1 MVRHMVPMKKN
12 VEQGGSLPAP
22 SRTVFPNHYKALLK
36 EFADKQASV
45 QFRHDALVRQ
55 RNSNYVGEHERIHGV
70 LSQRVHGLP
79 TADIKRLKNRQ
90 RGLEQ
95 LMRSGL
101 GISEPLSIINI

>member
-22 SRTVFPNHYKALLK
+22 SRTVVPNHYKALLK

-55 RNSNYVGEHERIHGV
+55 RNSNYWGEHDRITGI
-70 LSQRVHGLP
+70 LDRRVQGLP
-79 TADIKRLKNRQ
+79 AADIRKLKNRQ
-90 RGLEQ
+90 RDLEA
-95 LMRSGL
+95 LAHHGL
-101 GISEPLSIINI
+101 GIYNK